1 MFLNQGVAA
10 FSHKFELKEIRAR
23 QWKHGDDGERAAGL
37 CLLAWA
43 ARSAWVLPALCRH
56 TKEDRRFALGATHSS
71 KGAIF
76 FTEPGTKPCWVP
88 GNWLTW
94 ESSTLWG
101 RTWKRSHAEKKLAW
115 ILASALL
122 VSCVGAACS
131 RASDSVEQSTGL
143 REENQPAAT
152 KEARRWWFP
161 HVKLRKA
168 KWQLNSGLWGT
179 QATES
184 RAITTGAHW
193 STALETPVQ
202 DCYWC
207 YWINET

>member
-1 MFLNQGVAA
+1 METTAKQQQA
-10 FSHKFELKEIRAR
+10 FAYLHEQLTLPGFCQHCAGTQRR
-23 QWKHGDDGERAAGL
+23 TGD
-37 CLLAWA
+37 LL
-43 ARSAWVLPALCRH
+43 WVLHIAA
-56 TKEDRRFALGATHSS
+56 KEPFSLQSLAPSLAGHQETDWPEKASH
-71 KGAIF
+71 
-76 FTEPGTKPCWVP
+76 
-88 GNWLTW
+88 
-94 ESSTLWG
+94 STLWG

-152 KEARRWWFP
+152 KEALKRWFP

-184 RAITTGAHW
+184 RAVTTGAHW